1 MLCIS
6 FSSSECSSHPLT
18 ALKTLY
24 RPLLP
29 SCWMQFLALA
39 LIPSCL
45 PAFLP
50 ASSQACCTSAFR
62 LFSSLN
68 AQQLLRGLFIPKKG
82 HISRRH
88 HPPTHPPLQGGT
100 RVPNPPSL
108 LISGSSEHC
117 CWQPP
122 SLKKNTQEYRLQG
135 ILDGPVLSQSRDNS
149 EHRAS
154 ACQGWNKSTAG
165 GPQVSPINPQ
175 PEIPNPL

>member
-1 MLCIS
+1 MQLS
-6 FSSSECSSHPLT
+6 PLDC
-18 ALKTLY
+18 LKNPVQAPPPKLLDAIPGLGTHSKLS
-24 RPLLP
+24 PSLP
-29 SCWMQFLALA
+29 SCFQSGLLHFSIQIIL
-39 LIPSCL
+39 L
-45 PAFLP
+45 PECP
-50 ASSQACCTSAFR
+50 AAPE
-62 LFSSLN
+62 
-68 AQQLLRGLFIPKKG
+68 GIVYPKKG
-82 HISRRH
+82 PYIQET
-88 HPPTHPPLQGGT
+88 PPTHPPLQGGT

-108 LISGSSEHC
+108 LISGSSERC